1 MDTLSMAL
9 SGVHAARVAFDAA
22 AHNVANLNTQQ
33 VRPLDVVQKERPF
46 GGAEARATQATSPRP
61 VDAHHEVVDQLRAS
75 YQYTASLR
83 ILAVEGD
90 LQGQLIDQIT

>member
-1 MDTLSMAL
+1 
-9 SGVHAARVAFDAA
+9 
-22 AHNVANLNTQQ
+22 
-33 VRPLDVVQKERPF
+33 
-46 GGAEARATQATSPRP
+46 

-90 LQGQLIDQIT
+90 LQGQLIDQLM